1 MLDPHR
7 PGHPRRALL
16 LRDRSTRGLPGRG
29 SELNPGYWA
38 DSVKYLEAEERKA
51 SMPSLFDLVT
61 DEQVPA

>member
-1 MLDPHR
+1 MPLVANR
-7 PGHPRRALL
+7 LERR
-16 LRDRSTRGLPGRG
+16 GRG

-51 SMPSLFDLVT
+51 SMPSLFDLM